1 MRQQSLRET
10 DAARKVYW
18 ETMADKL
25 EAGRP
30 YWEASMA
37 ADAEYKQALAKLTS
51 EKVNT
56 EKTVQGKNEKQGDA
70 AVVRAK
76 NSGKGSGSGGGKK
89 ARSESSSGGGNG
101 ENSGSDGIFGDIDP
115 DLLIKLLDIVS
126 RLSENDAN
134 TAFLTALRP
143 LLREENR
150 QKLDRAARIM
160 KLMSILPLLSGSGI
174 ADGLFR

>member
-1 MRQQSLRET
+1 
-10 DAARKVYW
+10 
-18 ETMADKL
+18 MADINDI
-25 EAGRP
+25 AGLL
-30 YWEASMA
+30 SS
-37 ADAEYKQALAKLTS
+37 LF
-51 EKVNT
+51 
-56 EKTVQGKNEKQGDA
+56 
-70 AVVRAK
+70 
-76 NSGKGSGSGGGKK
+76 SGSEEDG
-89 ARSESSSGGGNG
+89 SGGGNG

-160 KLMSILPLLSGSGI
+160 KLMSILPLLNGSGI